1 MVWFQA
7 TEFWMVYYAAVAN
20 SHVQQYN
27 KKYILCRIW
36 LFSRK
41 ALQDIYSSVLSLP
54 LLLHFLLRMSLK
66 ISISQS
72 FCFQPPSHY
81 SFSLVSFILSHG
93 LSSYRWL
100 PNLPLCELYWA
111 ESEFKWSTEQVYIIF
126 SQKNHDSICSNVKS
140 YSHSFIVSYT
150 SSSSSLISLSLDS
163 VTTILTSPRP
173 KSSSPKTL
181 HMPNH
186 STMSHICPFPLSS

>member
-20 SHVQQYN
+20 SHN
-27 KKYILCRIW
+27 KKYVLCWIW
-36 LFSRK
+36 LFFSRNT
-41 ALQDIYSSVLSLP
+41 LQDIYSLLSLP

-66 ISISQS
+66 ISISEFLFS
-72 FCFQPPSHY
+72 AT
-81 SFSLVSFILSHG
+81 FSLFFLPGQFHPIAWPQL
-93 LSSYRWL
+93 LPLYRWL
-100 PNLPLCELYWA
+100 LNLPLCELYWA
-111 ESEFKWSTEQVYIIF
+111 ESEFKWSAGQVYIIF

-181 HMPNH
+181 HMPSH
-186 STMSHICPFPLSS
+186 SAMSHICPFPLSS